1 MSPSSGAEPTARLST
16 SPLRGRCVSS
26 VLAPLSGSY
35 PPPEGRLPMHYSP
48 VCHFTTVLRRLLV
61 RLACVRRAASVRS
74 EPGSNSRK
82 ENLETSTQGPPLQYT
97 SIQLSKNE
105 WFLPNVQCYRNKG
118 VLSRAPQP
126 PFEHP
131 PDALDTLK
139 FLDPPTECRYLQ
151 HASQR
156 KPISACLHQ

>member
-1 MSPSSGAEPTARLST
+1 MSPSSGAEPSARLST

-48 VCHFTTVLRRLLV
+48 VCHFTTVLRQLLV

-82 ENLETSTQGPPLQYT
+82 ETLDTQLKGRHFNTPVFSCQRT
-97 SIQLSKNE
+97 IG
-105 WFLPNVQCYRNKG
+105 FLPNELCYRNKG
-118 VLSRAPQP
+118 FLSRAP
-126 PFEHP
+126 
-131 PDALDTLK
+131 
-139 FLDPPTECRYLQ
+139 
-151 HASQR
+151 
-156 KPISACLHQ
+156 

>member
-1 MSPSSGAEPTARLST
+1 MSPSSGAEPSARLST
-16 SPLRGRCVSS
+16 SPLQGRCVSS

-82 ENLETSTQGPPLQYT
+82 ENLETSLKGRHFNTPVFSCQRTNGFFQTSNVTETRMSCQELHSPL
-97 SIQLSKNE
+97 
-105 WFLPNVQCYRNKG
+105 
-118 VLSRAPQP
+118 RAP
-126 PFEHP
+126 
-131 PDALDTLK
+131 TGRS
-139 FLDPPTECRYLQ
+139 RY
-151 HASQR
+151 SQV
-156 KPISACLHQ
+156 P

>member
-1 MSPSSGAEPTARLST
+1 MSPSSGAEPSARLST
-16 SPLRGRCVSS
+16 SPLQGRCVSS

-48 VCHFTTVLRRLLV
+48 VCHFTSVLLRLLV

-97 SIQLSKNE
+97 SIQLSKNG
-105 WFLPNVQCYRNKG
+105 WFPSKRRTLQKHGCPVKCFTAP
-118 VLSRAPQP
+118 LRA
-126 PFEHP
+126 FTGHP
-131 PDALDTLK
+131 
-139 FLDPPTECRYLQ
+139 RY
-151 HASQR
+151 SQV
-156 KPISACLHQ
+156 P